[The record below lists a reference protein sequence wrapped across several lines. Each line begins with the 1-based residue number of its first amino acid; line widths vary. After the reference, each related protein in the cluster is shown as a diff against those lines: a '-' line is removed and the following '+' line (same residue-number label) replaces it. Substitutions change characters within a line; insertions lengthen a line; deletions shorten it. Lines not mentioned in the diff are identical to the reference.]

1 MTEDALQFQEVI
13 LASKLVFI
21 AGMAEAK
28 SKGRGEECISQ
39 NLRVLQNPTGQQ
51 TMLFFANSQRR
62 EAKRYVSI
70 PISCIASVNPGKK
83 PGKPV
88 ILHLQPNFDL
98 LSQMKHLQIQF
109 LDDAGMLYDDL
120 KLHYSPKLINSL

>member
-1 MTEDALQFQEVI
+1 MISDALQFQEVI

-21 AGMAEAK
+21 AGIAEAK

-39 NLRVLQNPTGQQ
+39 NLRVLQNPNGQQ

-70 PISCIASVNPGKK
+70 PINCIASVNPGKK
-83 PGKPV
+83 AGKPV
-88 ILHLQPNFDL
+88 VLSLQPNFDL
-98 LSQMKHLQIQF
+98 LAQMKHLQIHF
-109 LDDAGMLYDDL
+109 LDDAGMLYEEET
-120 KLHYSPKLINSL
+120 LIPRKPTNSL